1 MLCYRCKTRHMFG
14 QNCPVATPIS
24 EDSVMSLIEQSDTP
38 RENLVP
44 VKPESSVEI
53 QPFGDS
59 QQESSRI
66 VEEPGGENCS
76 MEETGSDS
84 DSGSSSES
92 SDDNDSVLESPPGPE
107 ITSEKPYS
115 LLSQENVSVI

>member
-59 QQESSRI
+59 QQEYSPI
-66 VEEPGGENCS
+66 VEEAGGENS
-76 MEETGSDS
+76 EETGSDS

-92 SDDNDSVLESPPGPE
+92 SDDNDSVLESPAGPE

-115 LLSQENVSVI
+115 LLSQENLSVI

>member
-1 MLCYRCKTRHMFG
+1 MFG

-59 QQESSRI
+59 QQEYSPI
-66 VEEPGGENCS
+66 VEEPGGENL
-76 MEETGSDS
+76 EETGSDS

-92 SDDNDSVLESPPGPE
+92 SDDNDSVLESPAGPQ

-115 LLSQENVSVI
+115 LLSQENLYVI

>member
-1 MLCYRCKTRHMFG
+1 MFG
-14 QNCPVATPIS
+14 QNCPVATPTS
-24 EDSVMSLIEQSDTP
+24 EDSVTSLIKQSDTP
-38 RENLVP
+38 QENLAP

-59 QQESSRI
+59 QQESSPI
-66 VEEPGGENCS
+66 VEEAGGENL
-76 MEETGSDS
+76 EESGSDS

-92 SDDNDSVLESPPGPE
+92 SDDNDSVLESPAGPD

-115 LLSQENVSVI
+115 LLSQENFSEI